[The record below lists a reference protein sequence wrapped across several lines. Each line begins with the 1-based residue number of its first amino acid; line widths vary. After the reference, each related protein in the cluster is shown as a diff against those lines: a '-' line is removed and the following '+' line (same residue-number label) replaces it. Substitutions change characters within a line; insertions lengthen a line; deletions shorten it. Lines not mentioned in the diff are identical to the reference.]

1 MTDYFFISSPLHVLM
16 AANLAVQNPQN
27 EKKAVVISK
36 SPAAGART
44 SALLRRFPDLFGA
57 VLDLSAGRAAAF
69 GALRAEFSRPGPAR
83 LFTGNDRR
91 IEFQFA
97 MHLASRGDQTPEG
110 IYLDEGAVTYVGHKS
125 MFRIAHRFFDPA
137 FKKIRYGFWYRPAL
151 TTGTSAWIQTA
162 CVAFPDLVH
171 PLLKTKRIV
180 AIDSAPFKFPRFKD
194 LACAMLA
201 GHDDYRDRLR
211 GIGAVLTLPHEA
223 AYLHRPEPYR
233 EIFRQLQT
241 RFSASEIAIK
251 PHPRIAQPVVLP
263 ELFPGALLLDHAV
276 GMEALLPL
284 LKDDCVVAGD
294 ISSTLLTT
302 RWLRPDLPVVAFQ
315 ARETPPATL
324 VNLYAALKI
333 PLLDPR
339 QLTKWLA
346 APPGSGSAKAAR

>member
-16 AANLAVQNPQN
+16 AANVSLQNPQN
-27 EKKAVVISK
+27 DKKAAVVSK

-44 SALLRRFPDLFGA
+44 AELLRRFPDLFGG

-69 GALRAEFSRPGPAR
+69 AALRAEFSRPGPAR
-83 LFTGNDRR
+83 LFAGNDRR

-97 MHLASRGDQTPEG
+97 MHLASRGGQTPEG

-125 MFRIAHRFFDPA
+125 MFRIAHRFLDPA

-180 AIDSAPFKFPRFKD
+180 AIDPAPFKLPRFKD

-201 GHDDYRDRLR
+201 GHDEYRDRLR

-233 EIFRQLQT
+233 EIFRQLQV
-241 RFSASEIAIK
+241 RFPASEIAIK
-251 PHPRIAQPVVLP
+251 PHPRIAQPAVLP
-263 ELFPGALLLDHAV
+263 ELFPGALQLDHAV

-284 LKDDCVVAGD
+284 LKDDCVVVGD
-294 ISSTLLTT
+294 VSSTLLTT
-302 RWLRPDLPVVAFQ
+302 RWLRPDLPVVALSGQ
-315 ARETPPATL
+315 AEPPQVL
-324 VNLYAALKI
+324 RRLYDSLRI
-333 PLLDPR
+333 PLVAPE
-339 QLTKWLA
+339 QLSAWLA
-346 APPGSGSAKAAR
+346 R

>member
-16 AANLAVQNPQN
+16 AANVSLQNPQN
-27 EKKAVVISK
+27 DKKAAVVSK

-44 SALLRRFPDLFGA
+44 AELLRRFPDLFGG
-57 VLDLSAGRAAAF
+57 VLDLSAGRAAALA
-69 GALRAEFSRPGPAR
+69 ALRAEFSRPGPAR
-83 LFTGNDRR
+83 LFAGNDRR
-91 IEFQFA
+91 IEFQYA
-97 MHLASRGDQTPEG
+97 MHLASRGGQTPEG

-125 MFRIAHRFFDPA
+125 MFRIAHRFLDPA

-180 AIDSAPFKFPRFKD
+180 AIDPAPFKLPRFKD

-233 EIFRQLQT
+233 EIFRQLQA
-241 RFSASEIAIK
+241 RFPASEIAIK
-251 PHPRIAQPVVLP
+251 PHPRIAQPAVLP
-263 ELFPGALLLDHAV
+263 ELFPGALQLDHAV

-284 LKDDCVVAGD
+284 LKDDCVVVGD
-294 ISSTLLTT
+294 VSSTLLTT
-302 RWLRPDLPVVAFQ
+302 RWLRPDLPVVALSGQ
-315 ARETPPATL
+315 AEPPQVL
-324 VNLYAALKI
+324 RRLYDSLRI
-333 PLLDPR
+333 PLVAPE
-339 QLTKWLA
+339 QLSAWLA
-346 APPGSGSAKAAR
+346 R